1 VRGLIDLHGG
11 SMEVS
16 SQVGQG
22 TRFTVRLPCNCKT
35 ARPVAK
41 PSIARPSNVE
51 RLAPD
56 RATGAPEIPLKKT
69 A

>member
-1 VRGLIDLHGG
+1 MD
-11 SMEVS
+11 VS

-22 TRFTVRLPCNCKT
+22 TRFAVRLPLNCET
-35 ARPVAK
+35 ARPVANSSVAK
-41 PSIARPSNVE
+41 PSNVE

-56 RATGAPEIPLKKT
+56 RAAGVPEIPMKKT